1 MLRFFV
7 GYGIILRE
15 RITRMKYLFFDI
27 ECSSVSK
34 NAAKICAFGYC
45 LTDEKFNILEKE
57 DILINPQGGFH
68 LTDRKGEQG
77 LVLPYQYD
85 EFKKYPTFPQKAERI
100 YALLQDNDTLVVGHA
115 AMNDVKYLNLESK
128 RFSLP
133 PLSFSFADT
142 QFIYMNVVGEF
153 SRQFGLGAI
162 AQELGVSFT
171 AHRAV
176 DDAFATMK
184 VAQALCE
191 KRALSLPELIEKY
204 EITLGKIDNYEVV
217 QSTSTPFRLF
227 RETREKDKEER
238 ERKRAQFHIFADRAK
253 RRRAKDGALKNKT
266 VCFSHPLELQTELAQ
281 SLLVGAFNQ
290 AAFITYRAEECDFY
304 ICFEN
309 ESGARLQSAKDHGAR
324 VLTPE
329 QFTKFLNEND

>member
-1 MLRFFV
+1 
-7 GYGIILRE
+7 
-15 RITRMKYLFFDI
+15 MKYLFFDI

-45 LTDEKFNILEKE
+45 LTDEQFNILEKE

-77 LVLPYQYD
+77 LVLPYRYE
-85 EFKKYPTFPQKAERI
+85 EFKKYPTFPQKAEKI
-100 YALLQDNDTLVVGHA
+100 YALLQDKDTLVVGHA
-115 AMNDVKYLNLESK
+115 SMNDVKYLNLESK

-133 PLSFSFADT
+133 PFSFAFADT
-142 QFIYMNVVGEF
+142 QFIYMNTIGEF
-153 SRQFGLGAI
+153 SRQFGLGVI

-171 AHRAV
+171 AHCAV

-191 KRALSLPELIEKY
+191 KHALSLPDLIEKY
-204 EITLGKIDNYEVV
+204 EIALGKIENYEIT
-217 QSTSTPFRLF
+217 QSDSTAFRNF
-227 RETREKDKEER
+227 RQAREKAKEER
-238 ERKRAQFHIFADRAK
+238 ERARAQFHIFSDRAK

-266 VCFSHPLELQTELAQ
+266 VCFSHAVELQTENAK
-281 SLLVGAFNQ
+281 SLLVSAFNQ
-290 AAFITYRAEECDFY
+290 AARLTYRAEECDLY
-304 ICFEN
+304 ICFAT
-309 ESGARLQSAKDHGAR
+309 ESGGRLKSAQDNGAR

-329 QFTKFLNEND
+329 EFAEILKKYDTLT